1 MRYRTRKNM
10 KFQFDEETRRII
22 YYRDDES
29 CIFCRR
35 QYHMENK
42 DPMLYRTKDIM
53 HYINKSQG
61 GLGVPQNGAVGC
73 RYHHMLLDNGSK
85 GLRAEMIE
93 MFKEYLMQQYPDWN
107 EDKLRYKKWDFPTFG

>member
-1 MRYRTRKNM
+1 MQHRTRKNM

-42 DPMLYRTKDIM
+42 DPITCYWTTAVKD
-53 HYINKSQG
+53 SGQ
-61 GLGVPQNGAVGC
+61 
-73 RYHHMLLDNGSK
+73 R
-85 GLRAEMIE
+85 
-93 MFKEYLMQQYPDWN
+93 
-107 EDKLRYKKWDFPTFG
+107 

>member
-35 QYHMENK
+35 QYHMEN
-42 DPMLYRTKDIM
+42 LQER
-53 HYINKSQG
+53 
-61 GLGVPQNGAVGC
+61 
-73 RYHHMLLDNGSK
+73 R
-85 GLRAEMIE
+85 
-93 MFKEYLMQQYPDWN
+93 
-107 EDKLRYKKWDFPTFG
+107 

>member
-10 KFQFDEETRRII
+10 KFQFDEGTRRII

-42 DPMLYRTKDIM
+42 DPMLYR
-53 HYINKSQG
+53 
-61 GLGVPQNGAVGC
+61 
-73 RYHHMLLDNGSK
+73 SK
-85 GLRAEMIE
+85 GHHALHKQVPGRTWRTTERNSRLPVPSHVIG
-93 MFKEYLMQQYPDWN
+93 QRQ
-107 EDKLRYKKWDFPTFG
+107 